1 MSKMN
6 IERKYARDKKGIY
19 PKNKDRKGNYGKYEI
34 ETQKHKDYMKE
45 KLVKCLEKQDLTL
58 ESPLTCILLGDYF
71 STLVWQV

>member
-34 ETQKHKDYMKE
+34 ET
-45 KLVKCLEKQDLTL
+45 
-58 ESPLTCILLGDYF
+58 
-71 STLVWQV
+71 